1 MVLPQDEW
9 QSPLAS
15 RYASVEMRTLFSDR
29 NRIGLWR
36 RLWLALAESEHE
48 LGLPITSE
56 QIEELKSTLDDIDFD
71 KASAYEAELRHDVM
85 AHVHAWGDVA
95 PNARPILHLGATSQ
109 FLNCN
114 AEAIMLR
121 DGLDQIAVA
130 LASVIDALG
139 TFAQT
144 HRGVPTLGSTHF
156 QTAQPTTVGKRAT
169 VWCWDLCLALEEVE
183 RQRDGIRLRGVK
195 GTTGTQASFLSLFDG
210 DHDKVDHLERLVAER
225 MGFSAEQLHPV
236 TGQTY
241 PRLVDA
247 KVLGALGIVAAAC
260 HKWATDV
267 RLLAGRA
274 EIEEPVAKKQ
284 IGSSAMPYKRN
295 PMRCERACG
304 LARFVMN
311 LVPNTYQTAATQWLE
326 RTLDDSANRRLTL
339 AEGFLATDATL
350 GILRNVAQG
359 LIANPAVCRTNLM
372 REMPFLATEALLMA
386 AVRHGADRQTTHEI
400 IRAHSREVQ
409 AELREGAATN
419 DLLQRLQ
426 AEPAFAGVS
435 MEEALDPEQHI
446 GRAPEQVDRF
456 IDECLSPIRDRYA
469 SQMGKDVSDLA
480 I

>member
-1 MVLPQDEW
+1 MAPIV
-9 QSPLAS
+9 A
-15 RYASVEMRTLFSDR
+15 RFGRIRARTGPAD
-29 NRIGLWR
+29 
-36 RLWLALAESEHE
+36 H
-48 LGLPITSE
+48 ITE

-247 KVLGALGIVAAAC
+247 KVLGIGHRRC
-260 HKWATDV
+260 G
-267 RLLAGRA
+267 RLPQVG
-274 EIEEPVAKKQ
+274 
-284 IGSSAMPYKRN
+284 
-295 PMRCERACG
+295 
-304 LARFVMN
+304 
-311 LVPNTYQTAATQWLE
+311 
-326 RTLDDSANRRLTL
+326 
-339 AEGFLATDATL
+339 
-350 GILRNVAQG
+350 
-359 LIANPAVCRTNLM
+359 
-372 REMPFLATEALLMA
+372 
-386 AVRHGADRQTTHEI
+386 HGC
-400 IRAHSREVQ
+400 
-409 AELREGAATN
+409 
-419 DLLQRLQ
+419 
-426 AEPAFAGVS
+426 PFAGGS
-435 MEEALDPEQHI
+435 
-446 GRAPEQVDRF
+446 G
-456 IDECLSPIRDRYA
+456 
-469 SQMGKDVSDLA
+469 
-480 I
+480 

>member
-1 MVLPQDEW
+1 MVTPQDEW

-56 QIEELKSTLDDIDFD
+56 QIEELKSTLDDIDFE

-121 DGLDQIAVA
+121 DGLDQIAGA

-210 DHDKVDHLERLVAER
+210 DHDKVDQLERLVAER

-241 PRLVDA
+241 PRLV
-247 KVLGALGIVAAAC
+247 L
-260 HKWATDV
+260 
-267 RLLAGRA
+267 
-274 EIEEPVAKKQ
+274 
-284 IGSSAMPYKRN
+284 S
-295 PMRCERACG
+295 
-304 LARFVMN
+304 
-311 LVPNTYQTAATQWLE
+311 
-326 RTLDDSANRRLTL
+326 
-339 AEGFLATDATL
+339 
-350 GILRNVAQG
+350 
-359 LIANPAVCRTNLM
+359 LI
-372 REMPFLATEALLMA
+372 
-386 AVRHGADRQTTHEI
+386 
-400 IRAHSREVQ
+400 
-409 AELREGAATN
+409 
-419 DLLQRLQ
+419 
-426 AEPAFAGVS
+426 
-435 MEEALDPEQHI
+435 HI
-446 GRAPEQVDRF
+446 
-456 IDECLSPIRDRYA
+456 
-469 SQMGKDVSDLA
+469 
-480 I
+480 